1 MMGLY
6 NSACYTKHR
15 QEIYTNNL
23 ASYMSDSE
31 SDVFA
36 SLVLELTTQWVAFEA
51 LQDQLGDVNSQPF
64 WDLYHKFFDS
74 GGIMSQLRAFFESAL
89 KELPKV

>member
-1 MMGLY
+1 M
-6 NSACYTKHR
+6 
-15 QEIYTNNL
+15 
-23 ASYMSDSE
+23 
-31 SDVFA
+31 
-36 SLVLELTTQWVAFEA
+36 QWVAFEA

-74 GGIMSQLRAFFESAL
+74 VGIMSQLRAFFESAL